1 MSNDLKALL
10 VQLQNGEIEA
20 VEYGEPGWPMGF
32 MSSHRIIL
40 AKTAGGVQFGL
51 KQVYVN
57 GLGSGMYLGLDIDAV
72 VKASE
77 VQVAYYNRPHPN
89 PKIRE
94 ALASRGDRSKLEY
107 FAVPKAA

>member
-20 VEYGEPGWPMGF
+20 VEYGEPGRPMGF
-32 MSSHRIIL
+32 MSSHRIVFIP
-40 AKTAGGVQFGL
+40 TMGGVQFGL
-51 KQVYVN
+51 KQVFVN
-57 GLGSGMYLGLDIDAV
+57 GLGSGAYLGLDIDAV

-77 VQVAYYNRPHPN
+77 AQVAYYNRPHPN

-94 ALASRGDRSKLEY
+94 ALAARGDRSKLEY